1 MASNSPTKSV
11 ASSPYK
17 DVHGYIHSVS
27 EIQIPAN
34 PKSARSFDFTIQE
47 NQEDTRV
54 IFFTAEKKDELK
66 RREEAKL
73 PTSLTS
79 ISPQKRRYGDGVEYK
94 MNKYSRIERAKN
106 LAFQWKASNTDQSDQ
121 ILQSAPNGQSVGL
134 KAKVLFKG
142 DKETVYSKH
151 AKKNL
156 TKCDIVV
163 ADTTGAITVT
173 LWESQIA
180 KVEQHSCYHFK
191 ELKLNWYK
199 KKYLGSSTKTTI
211 KKCENIDIPGG
222 ITSETENIKPN
233 EKAKKKIT
241 GTIMAVEIKKTYIC
255 INCKY
260 KIPDTPELNIIKCPK
275 CNLKIK
281 KCVLRQT
288 S

>member
-1 MASNSPTKSV
+1 MASNSPTKSA

-34 PKSARSFDFTIQE
+34 PKSARYFDFTIQE

-54 IFFTAEKKDELK
+54 ICFTAEKKDELK

-156 TKCDIVV
+156 TKYDIVV
-163 ADTTGAITVT
+163 ADTTGAVTVT

-180 KVEQHSCYHFK
+180 EVEQHRRR
-191 ELKLNWYK
+191 
-199 KKYLGSSTKTTI
+199 T
-211 KKCENIDIPGG
+211 
-222 ITSETENIKPN
+222 
-233 EKAKKKIT
+233 
-241 GTIMAVEIKKTYIC
+241 
-255 INCKY
+255 
-260 KIPDTPELNIIKCPK
+260 
-275 CNLKIK
+275 
-281 KCVLRQT
+281 
-288 S
+288 

>member
-1 MASNSPTKSV
+1 MASSSPTKSA

-17 DVHGYIHSVS
+17 DGHGYIHSVS

-34 PKSARSFDFTIQE
+34 PKSARYFDFTIQE

-54 IFFTAEKKDELK
+54 I
-66 RREEAKL
+66 
-73 PTSLTS
+73 S
-79 ISPQKRRYGDGVEYK
+79 
-94 MNKYSRIERAKN
+94 
-106 LAFQWKASNTDQSDQ
+106 SNTDQSEITQ

-156 TKCDIVV
+156 TKCNIVV

-173 LWESQIA
+173 LLESQIA
-180 KVEQHSCYHFK
+180 EAEQHSCYNFK

-211 KKCENIDIPGG
+211 EKCEKHLH
-222 ITSETENIKPN
+222 S
-233 EKAKKKIT
+233 AQSF
-241 GTIMAVEIKKTYIC
+241 
-255 INCKY
+255 
-260 KIPDTPELNIIKCPK
+260 
-275 CNLKIK
+275 
-281 KCVLRQT
+281 LRRA
-288 S
+288 

>member
-1 MASNSPTKSV
+1 MASNSPTKSA

-34 PKSARSFDFTIQE
+34 PKSARYFDFTIQE

-54 IFFTAEKKDELK
+54 ICFTAEKKDELK

-94 MNKYSRIERAKN
+94 MNKYSKIERAKN

-156 TKCDIVV
+156 TKCNIVV

-180 KVEQHSCYHFK
+180 EAEQHSCYHFK

-199 KKYLGSSTKTTI
+199 KI
-211 KKCENIDIPGG
+211 
-222 ITSETENIKPN
+222 
-233 EKAKKKIT
+233 
-241 GTIMAVEIKKTYIC
+241 YISAPPQ
-255 INCKY
+255 K
-260 KIPDTPELNIIKCPK
+260 
-275 CNLKIK
+275 
-281 KCVLRQT
+281 
-288 S
+288 

>member
-1 MASNSPTKSV
+1 MFIFIQKIVHPFSLHATSRETRTLVTRARLKSFRPPSCKVRAHITCSTLRPVLLSSCPVRAYIRWLRVLQQNLLHPALTKTFMGTS
-11 ASSPYK
+11 
-17 DVHGYIHSVS
+17 IVS
-27 EIQIPAN
+27 EIQIPSD
-34 PKSARSFDFTIQE
+34 PKSAGYFDFTIQE
-47 NQEDTRV
+47 NQENTRV
-54 IFFTAEKKDELK
+54 ICFTAEKKDELK

-156 TKCDIVV
+156 TKYDIVV
-163 ADTTGAITVT
+163 ADTTGAVTVT

-180 KVEQHSCYHFK
+180 EVEQHRRR
-191 ELKLNWYK
+191 
-199 KKYLGSSTKTTI
+199 T
-211 KKCENIDIPGG
+211 
-222 ITSETENIKPN
+222 
-233 EKAKKKIT
+233 
-241 GTIMAVEIKKTYIC
+241 
-255 INCKY
+255 
-260 KIPDTPELNIIKCPK
+260 
-275 CNLKIK
+275 
-281 KCVLRQT
+281 
-288 S
+288 